1 MNDLD
6 DLLLRDEIF
15 TTSRMP
21 AQFYGQNDIELRA
34 LVRAYRAYEQPE
46 MTVLD
51 QDGLLINVE
60 QSCESMTSVVKNDAF
75 EGVRR

>member
-1 MNDLD
+1 MKDLD

-21 AQFYGQNDIELRA
+21 AQFYGQNVLELRA
-34 LVRAYRAYEQPE
+34 LVRAYRAYEQPKIP
-46 MTVLD
+46 VLD

-60 QSCESMTSVVKNDAF
+60 
-75 EGVRR
+75 